1 MAWIIADENLV
12 ASSQIICLGG
22 PNKYITLYI
31 NASAT
36 VCTVQSLNGTA
47 IVKLVWSQV
56 ITNNR

>member
-1 MAWIIADENLV
+1 MADENSV
-12 ASSQIICLGG
+12 ASLQIICLGD

-36 VCTVQSLNGTA
+36 VCAVQSLSGTA

-56 ITNNR
+56 ITNNK

>member
-36 VCTVQSLNGTA
+36 VCAVQSLSGTA
-47 IVKLVWSQV
+47 IVKLV
-56 ITNNR
+56 